1 MNIKILIQLLLFII
15 LVSTAAVTYY
25 YFYKNNKTNM
35 NVNKINNNNEISI
48 NKNFSNLIK
57 NISYDSTDN
66 LGNKF
71 TIKSKTGEINIDS
84 PDIVYMTNVEAIIN
98 LINSDPIVIKSNYA
112 KYNKINYE
120 TNFKEDILLTYQTH
134 IITSQNLDLSF
145 ENNLATIYNKIV
157 YDNNDIRLSADI
169 LEIDLITKN
178 SRIFMDNKYK
188 KINITTNK

>member
-15 LVSTAAVTYY
+15 LVSTAATYY
-25 YFYKNNKTNM
+25 YFYNNKTNA
-35 NVNKINNNNEISI
+35 NVNKINNNKISI
-48 NKNFSNLIK
+48 NKNSSNLIK
-57 NISYDSTDN
+57 NISYASTDN

-71 TIKSKTGEINIDS
+71 IIKSETGEISIDNPS
-84 PDIVYMTNVEAIIN
+84 IVYMTNVEAIIN
-98 LINSDPIVIKSNYA
+98 LINSDPIIIKANHA

-134 IITSQNLDLSF
+134 RITSQNLDLSF

-157 YDNNDIRLSADI
+157 YDNNNVKISADI

-178 SRIFMDNKYK
+178 SKIFMNNEYK
-188 KINITTNK
+188 KIKITTNK

>member
-15 LVSTAAVTYY
+15 LVSTAATYY
-25 YFYKNNKTNM
+25 YFYNNKTNA
-35 NVNKINNNNEISI
+35 NVNKINNNKISI
-48 NKNFSNLIK
+48 NKNSSNLIK
-57 NISYDSTDN
+57 NISYASTDN

-71 TIKSKTGEINIDS
+71 IIKSETGEISIDN
-84 PDIVYMTNVEAIIN
+84 PKFVYMTNVKAIIN
-98 LINSDPIVIKSNYA
+98 LINSDPIIIKSNHA

-134 IITSQNLDLSF
+134 RITSQNLDLSF

-157 YDNNDIRLSADI
+157 YDNNNVKISADI

-178 SRIFMDNKYK
+178 SKIFMNNEYK
-188 KINITTNK
+188 KIKITTNK

>member
-15 LVSTAAVTYY
+15 LLSTAATYY
-25 YFYKNNKTNM
+25 YFYKDNETNT

-48 NKNFSNLIK
+48 NKNSSNLIK
-57 NISYDSTDN
+57 NISYASTDN

-71 TIKSKTGEINIDS
+71 IIKSETGEISIDNPS
-84 PDIVYMTNVEAIIN
+84 IVYMTNVEAIIN
-98 LINSDPIVIKSNYA
+98 LVNSDPIIIKANHA

-120 TNFKEDILLTYQTH
+120 TNFTEDVLLTYQTH
-134 IITSQNLDLSF
+134 RITSQNLDLSF

-157 YDNNDIRLSADI
+157 YDNNNVKISADI

-178 SRIFMDNKYK
+178 SKIFMDNEYK
-188 KINITTNK
+188 KIKITTNK

>member
-15 LVSTAAVTYY
+15 LLSTAATYY
-25 YFYKNNKTNM
+25 YFYKDNKTNA
-35 NVNKINNNNEISI
+35 NINKINNNDKISI
-48 NKNFSNLIK
+48 DKNSSNLIK
-57 NISYDSTDN
+57 NISYASTDN

-71 TIKSKTGEINIDS
+71 MIKSKTGKISIANPNI
-84 PDIVYMTNVEAIIN
+84 IHMTNVEAIID
-98 LINSDPIVIKSNYA
+98 LINSDLIIIKSNYA

-120 TNFKEDILLTYQTH
+120 TNFKENILLTYLTH
-134 IITSQNLDLSF
+134 RITSQNLDLSF
-145 ENNLATIYNKIV
+145 ENNLATIYNKIL

-188 KINITTNK
+188 KIKITTNK

>member
-15 LVSTAAVTYY
+15 LASTAATYY
-25 YFYKNNKTNM
+25 YFYKNNKTNA

-48 NKNFSNLIK
+48 NKNSSNLIK
-57 NISYDSTDN
+57 NIYYVSTDN

-71 TIKSKTGEINIDS
+71 IIKSKTGEINIVN

-98 LINSDPIVIKSNYA
+98 LINSDPIIIKSNYA

-120 TNFKEDILLTYQTH
+120 ANFKEDVLLTYQTH
-134 IITSQNLDLSF
+134 RITSQNLDLSF

-157 YDNNDIRLSADI
+157 YDNNNVKISADI

-178 SRIFMDNKYK
+178 SKIFMNNEYK
-188 KINITTNK
+188 KIKITTNK

>member
-15 LVSTAAVTYY
+15 LVSTAVTYY
-25 YFYKNNKTNM
+25 YFYKDNKTNA

-48 NKNFSNLIK
+48 NKNSSNLIK
-57 NISYDSTDN
+57 NISYASTDN

-71 TIKSKTGEINIDS
+71 IIKSKTGEINIVN

-98 LINSDPIVIKSNYA
+98 LINSDPIIIKSNYA

-134 IITSQNLDLSF
+134 RITSQNLDLSF

-157 YDNNDIRLSADI
+157 YDNNNVKLSADI
-169 LEIDLITKN
+169 LEIDLVTKN
-178 SRIFMDNKYK
+178 SKIFMDNEYK
-188 KINITTNK
+188 KIKITTNK

>member
-15 LVSTAAVTYY
+15 LASTAATYY
-25 YFYKNNKTNM
+25 YFYKNNKTNA

-48 NKNFSNLIK
+48 DKNSSNLIK
-57 NISYDSTDN
+57 NISYASTDN

-71 TIKSKTGEINIDS
+71 IIKSETGEISIDNPS
-84 PDIVYMTNVEAIIN
+84 IVYMAKVEAIIN
-98 LINSDPIVIKSNYA
+98 LINSDPIIIKANHA

-120 TNFKEDILLTYQTH
+120 TNFKEDVLLTYQAH
-134 IITSQNLDLSF
+134 RITGQNLDLSF

-157 YDNNDIRLSADI
+157 YDNNNVKISADI

-178 SRIFMDNKYK
+178 SKIFMNNEYK
-188 KINITTNK
+188 KIKITTNK

>member
-15 LVSTAAVTYY
+15 LVSTAVTYY

-35 NVNKINNNNEISI
+35 NVNKINNNNEIPI
-48 NKNFSNLIK
+48 NKNSSNLIK

-188 KINITTNK
+188 KIKITTNK

>member
-15 LVSTAAVTYY
+15 LVSTAVTYY
-25 YFYKNNKTNM
+25 YFYKGNKTNVD
-35 NVNKINNNNEISI
+35 VNKINNNDEISI
-48 NKNFSNLIK
+48 SKNSSNLIK
-57 NISYDSTDN
+57 NISYASTDN

-71 TIKSKTGEINIDS
+71 TIKSKMGEINIDS
-84 PDIVYMTNVEAIIN
+84 PNIVYMSNVEAIIN
-98 LINSDPIVIKSNYA
+98 LINSDPILIRSNYA

-120 TNFKEDILLTYQTH
+120 TNFKENILLTYQTH
-134 IITSQNLDLSF
+134 RITSQNLDLSF

>member
-15 LVSTAAVTYY
+15 LLSTAVTYY
-25 YFYKNNKTNM
+25 YFYKDNKTNA
-35 NVNKINNNNEISI
+35 NVNKINNNNGISI
-48 NKNFSNLIK
+48 DKNSSNLIK
-57 NISYDSTDN
+57 NISYASTDN

-71 TIKSKTGEINIDS
+71 IIKSETGEISIDNPS
-84 PDIVYMTNVEAIIN
+84 IVYMTNVEAIIN
-98 LINSDPIVIKSNYA
+98 LINSDPIIIKANHA

-134 IITSQNLDLSF
+134 RITSQNLDLSF

-157 YDNNDIRLSADI
+157 YDNNNVKISADI

-178 SRIFMDNKYK
+178 SKIFMNNEYK
-188 KINITTNK
+188 KIKITTNK

>member
-15 LVSTAAVTYY
+15 LASTTATYY
-25 YFYKNNKTNM
+25 YFYKDNKTNA

-48 NKNFSNLIK
+48 NKNSSNLIK
-57 NISYDSTDN
+57 NIYYVSTDN

-71 TIKSKTGEINIDS
+71 IIKSKTGEINIVN

-98 LINSDPIVIKSNYA
+98 LINSDPIIIKSNYA

-120 TNFKEDILLTYQTH
+120 ANFKEDVLLTYQTH
-134 IITSQNLDLSF
+134 RITSQNLDLSF

-157 YDNNDIRLSADI
+157 YDNNNAKLSADI

-178 SRIFMDNKYK
+178 SKIFMDNEYK
-188 KINITTNK
+188 KIKITTNK

>member
-15 LVSTAAVTYY
+15 LTSTAATYY
-25 YFYKNNKTNM
+25 YVYKNNKTNA

-48 NKNFSNLIK
+48 NKNSSNLIK
-57 NISYDSTDN
+57 NISYTSIDN

-71 TIKSKTGEINIDS
+71 IINSETGEISIDN
-84 PDIVYMTNVEAIIN
+84 PDIVYMSNVEAIIN
-98 LINSDPIVIKSNYA
+98 LVNSDPIIIKANHA

-134 IITSQNLDLSF
+134 RITSQNLDLSF

-157 YDNNDIRLSADI
+157 YDHNDVRLSADI

>member
-15 LVSTAAVTYY
+15 LVSTAATYY

-48 NKNFSNLIK
+48 NKNSSNLIK
-57 NISYDSTDN
+57 NISYASTDN

-71 TIKSKTGEINIDS
+71 IIKSETGEINIDN
-84 PDIVYMTNVEAIIN
+84 PNIVYMTNVEAIIN
-98 LINSDPIVIKSNYA
+98 LINSDPIIIKANNA

-120 TNFKEDILLTYQTH
+120 TNFKEDVLLTYQVH
-134 IITSQNLDLSF
+134 KITSQNLDLSF

-157 YDNNDIRLSADI
+157 YDNNNVKISADI

-178 SRIFMDNKYK
+178 SKIFMDNEYK
-188 KINITTNK
+188 KIKITTNK

>member
-15 LVSTAAVTYY
+15 LASTTATYY
-25 YFYKNNKTNM
+25 YFYKGNKTNA

-48 NKNFSNLIK
+48 NKNSSNLIK
-57 NISYDSTDN
+57 NIYYVSTDN

-71 TIKSKTGEINIDS
+71 IIKSKTGEINIVN

-98 LINSDPIVIKSNYA
+98 LINSDPIIIKSNYA
-112 KYNKINYE
+112 KYNKTNYE
-120 TNFKEDILLTYQTH
+120 ANFKEDVLLTYQTH
-134 IITSQNLDLSF
+134 RITSQNLDLSF

-157 YDNNDIRLSADI
+157 YDNNNAKLSADI

-178 SRIFMDNKYK
+178 SKIFMDNEYK
-188 KINITTNK
+188 KIKITTNK

>member
-15 LVSTAAVTYY
+15 LVSTTVTYY
-25 YFYKNNKTNM
+25 YYYKGNKTNA

-48 NKNFSNLIK
+48 DKNSSNLIT
-57 NISYDSTDN
+57 NISYASTDN

-71 TIKSKTGEINIDS
+71 KIKSKTGKISIDNLN
-84 PDIVYMTNVEAIIN
+84 IVYMTNVEAIIN
-98 LINSDPIVIKSNYA
+98 LINSDPIIIKSNYA

-120 TNFKEDILLTYQTH
+120 TNFEEDVLLTYQTH
-134 IITSQNLDLSF
+134 RITSQNLDLSF

-157 YDNNDIRLSADI
+157 YDNNNVKISADI

-178 SRIFMDNKYK
+178 SKIFMDNEYK
-188 KINITTNK
+188 KIKITTNK

>member
-15 LVSTAAVTYY
+15 LASTTATYY
-25 YFYKNNKTNM
+25 YFYKGNKTNA

-48 NKNFSNLIK
+48 NKNSSNLIK
-57 NISYDSTDN
+57 NIYYASTDD

-71 TIKSKTGEINIDS
+71 IIKSNTGEISIDNPS
-84 PDIVYMTNVEAIIN
+84 IVYMVNVEAIIN
-98 LINSDPIVIKSNYA
+98 LINSDPIIIKSNYA

-120 TNFKEDILLTYQTH
+120 ANFKEDVLLTYQTH
-134 IITSQNLDLSF
+134 RITSQNLDLSF

-157 YDNNDIRLSADI
+157 YDNNNAKLSADI

-178 SRIFMDNKYK
+178 SKIFMDNEYK
-188 KINITTNK
+188 KIKITTNK